1 MNTETILHIYRCFI
15 LPILEYASEVWDGC
29 SKAVENRLESI
40 QLDVARLPCGLPI
53 FCNKTYLYKET
64 CLEPLVERR
73 KRRKMFIFYKIQNG
87 MTSEYVS
94 GLIPNLLRDE
104 NAYPLRNRN
113 NVIQRLSTTERLFIP
128 STIALW
134 NNLPDEI
141 RESDTML
148 SFKSRITPVVEK
160 MPPYFEIGH
169 RKLIIVHARLRNFY
183 SNLNYDLFRVNLTA
197 DSSCACGNPCK
208 RAFHF
213 FL

>member
-1 MNTETILHIYRCFI
+1 
-15 LPILEYASEVWDGC
+15 
-29 SKAVENRLESI
+29 
-40 QLDVARLPCGLPI
+40 
-53 FCNKTYLYKET
+53 
-64 CLEPLVERR
+64 
-73 KRRKMFIFYKIQNG
+73 